1 MSSEMR
7 LDPGRG
13 FVALPLDIME
23 IEMSPGAFRALVE
36 FCRMANRE
44 GYCWPSLAQ
53 LGERLGRSKAAIS
66 GYIKELRALALLETQ
81 EQRAANGYNYRLK
94 YRLTFWQTWR
104 EAFAQ
109 RGKSGESRPAP
120 AAPPSE
126 CRVQQSERKK
136 DKNHNHKNQ
145 SSPEPGSGS
154 LIALKR
160 QWEEAVGHAPYPAF
174 QRTPDPQLAEQTS
187 RLAQADGAADTVDP
201 AAVIGRFFAE
211 RQIAVDRLGDQIRKA
226 AAGLQGIPDAARLLA
241 DKLGRSWKPH
251 WKFPPSERFLID
263 IIHQVVRENPDAAL
277 RRLLLTYLRRWR
289 VSQERLP
296 HAA

>member
-1 MSSEMR
+1 MR

-66 GYIKELRALALLETQ
+66 GYIKELRALSLLETQ

-109 RGKSGESRPAP
+109 RGKSEENRPAP

-126 CRVQQSERKK
+126 RSVQQSERKI

-145 SSPEPGSGS
+145 SSPKPGSGS
-154 LIALKR
+154 LLALKR

-174 QRTPDPQLAEQTS
+174 QSTPHPTLAEQTS
-187 RLAQADGAADTVDP
+187 RLAHSDDAGDPVDP
-201 AAVIGRFFAE
+201 TAAIERFFAE
-211 RQIAVDRLGDQIRKA
+211 RQIAVGQRGDRLRKA
-226 AAGLQGIPDAARLLA
+226 AARLQGIPDATHLLT
-241 DKLGRSWKPH
+241 DKLTQSWKPH
-251 WKFPPSERFLID
+251 WKFPPSEKFLID
-263 IIHQVVRENPDAAL
+263 VMQQVARENPDAAL